1 VSARHGNLSN
11 QECSAVAASDYHA
24 IAECERVADGN
35 VLAKAP
41 AKDISGRLRPARYR
55 WSLLTMPK

>member
-41 AKDISGRLRPARYR
+41 AQDIIGRLWPARYR
-55 WSLLTMPK
+55 W